1 MKIFIDSSFLI
12 SLANE
17 NDSLHE
23 KSLQYLDLIDENECY
38 ISNLII
44 NEVITVIGNKIGL
57 KAAVSAFDLLNDI
70 FNIIDEY
77 EMKDF
82 NSSVMLIYEKYGTKL
97 SFTDCSIL
105 VNMYHHE
112 IENLLSFDK
121 EFKGVD
127 DINLIQINNTF
138 NINRMSC
145 RVKFNKKA

>member
-44 NEVITVIGNKIGL
+44 NEVITVIGNKIDL

-82 NSSVMLIYEKYGTKL
+82 NSSVMLIYEKYGTRL

-127 DINLIQINNTF
+127 DINLIQNL
-138 NINRMSC
+138 
-145 RVKFNKKA
+145 